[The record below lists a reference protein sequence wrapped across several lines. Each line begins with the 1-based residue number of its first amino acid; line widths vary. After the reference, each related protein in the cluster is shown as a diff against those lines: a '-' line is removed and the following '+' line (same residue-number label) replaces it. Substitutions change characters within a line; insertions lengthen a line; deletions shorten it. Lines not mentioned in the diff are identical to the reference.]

1 MATARS
7 PGPDLLPV
15 LLLAGLAV
23 WLVTRQRPAMAAAA
37 TQQATA
43 NRDAARLAAIG
54 QAASGFFGWLTG
66 GSNGNHSNATP
77 TPAALDQI
85 VDAANVW
92 TATYGEAAG
101 VDGDPYNDTL

>member
-23 WLVTRQRPAMAAAA
+23 WLLTRQRQAMAAPAA
-37 TQQATA
+37 QQAGA
-43 NRDAARLAAIG
+43 SRDARIAAIG
-54 QAASGFFGWLTG
+54 QAASGFFNWLG
-66 GSNGNHSNATP
+66 GNSGGNHSSATP

-85 VDAANVW
+85 VDAANAW
-92 TATYGEAAG
+92 QATYGEAAG